1 MFLKRNGFN
10 PKSRNVSWHI
20 NPYFDYW
27 NCSLNMK
34 QKTGVTIY
42 DLATELNVSPSTVS
56 RALQNHPSIGKATIK
71 AVKEL
76 AVKRGYRLNSIAAS
90 LRKQQT
96 NNIGVLVS
104 WINRPFIS
112 SLISGVEEAA
122 RAAGFNVLI
131 SQSHDSVDNEKDNVK
146 AFFESRVCG
155 LVVSLAMETQDF
167 EHFNRF
173 FENGTP
179 VVFVDRIPDH
189 LDVQKVIIDNH
200 AAAFK
205 ATQHLIDQGCK
216 RIAHFGGALHQAIYR
231 ERLRGYKDALQ
242 ANSLP
247 LDDTIILHGDILSAD
262 EGLKMTE
269 YLLGLPEPPDGI
281 FSANDTAAVSA
292 IQFAK
297 SVGVRVP
304 ENLAVIGFNNDP
316 LCMII
321 DPSLSSVG
329 HPAAD
334 MGRIAVQQILQIKNA
349 EGKLVPQT
357 IMLNTAVIARASS
370 LRKT

>member
-1 MFLKRNGFN
+1 
-10 PKSRNVSWHI
+10 
-20 NPYFDYW
+20 
-27 NCSLNMK
+27 MK

-112 SLISGVEEAA
+112 SLISGAEEAA

-131 SQSHDSVDNEKDNVK
+131 SQSHDSLDNEKDNVK

-173 FENGTP
+173 LENGTP

-242 ANSLP
+242 ANNLP
-247 LDDTIILHGDILSAD
+247 LDDTIILHGDLLSAD
-262 EGLKMTE
+262 EGQKMTE
-269 YLLGLPEPPDGI
+269 FLLGLPNPPDSI

-297 SVGVRVP
+297 SAGVRIP
-304 ENLAVIGFNNDP
+304 EDLAIIGFNNDP

-321 DPSLSSVG
+321 DPPLSSVG

-334 MGRIAVQQILQIKNA
+334 MGRIAVQQILQIKSA